1 MVHDDDG
8 PQGTFPAGAE
18 ESPGQP
24 EAPVTPT
31 PPAPPPPPR
40 VPGFGG
46 APAVPPGWQ
55 PPVAAAYPAAR
66 ARRSGL
72 SALWVILVL
81 LVLGAITIGAAIFM
95 FSQSG
100 TVDSG
105 ALLAGKVG
113 VISIEGIIADGGRG
127 GLFAGPPGARAIMA
141 DLRRAGK
148 DESLKAVVLLI
159 NSPGGSA
166 PASAAI
172 YREVMR
178 LRQRKHVVACMT
190 DMAAS
195 GGYYVASACEKIVAE
210 SSTLTGSIGV
220 RFGGMSYHGLLQKL
234 GVADATQTAGKYKDV
249 GSPLRPVKPEEK
261 ALIQGMLDDI
271 YGQFVAAVAKGRGM
285 DVARVRRLAE
295 GRIYTGAQAK
305 QVGLIDELGNFYDA
319 VNLAA
324 RLGGIRGEP
333 KVEYLGQPT
342 GLFEALMS
350 SSERF
355 GGLGNLRGLAVSQ
368 PQPQLHGPL
377 LILPFV
383 YEMVPVVGGIQAQ

>member
-1 MVHDDDG
+1 MTDNENG
-8 PQGTFPAGAE
+8 PQGTFPAGPE
-18 ESPGQP
+18 ESPGLP
-24 EAPVTPT
+24 EAFVTPT

-55 PPVAAAYPAAR
+55 PPAAAAYPATR
-66 ARRSGL
+66 TRRSGL

-81 LVLGAITIGAAIFM
+81 LVLGAITIGAAMFM
-95 FSQSG
+95 VSQNSP
-100 TVDSG
+100 VDPG

-113 VISIEGIIADGGRG
+113 VISIEGVIADGGRG

-195 GGYYVASACEKIVAE
+195 GGYYVAAACEKIVAE

-220 RFGGMSYHGLLQKL
+220 RFGGMSYYGLMQKL
-234 GVADATQTAGKYKDV
+234 GVTDATQTAGKYKDT
-249 GSPLRPVKPEEK
+249 GSPLRAAKPEEK
-261 ALIQGMLDDI
+261 ALIQGMLNSI
-271 YGQFVAAVAKGRGM
+271 YDQFIEAVHEGRGM

-295 GRIYTGAQAK
+295 GRVYTGAQAK
-305 QVGLIDELGNFYDA
+305 QVGLVDDIGDFYDA
-319 VNLAA
+319 IALAG
-324 RLGGIRGEP
+324 RLGGIHGEP

-342 GLFEALMS
+342 GLLEQLMS
-350 SSERF
+350 SSESF
-355 GGLGNLRGLAVSQ
+355 QGLLHRSGPVIS
-368 PQPQLHGPL
+368 PVQPQLGGPM

-383 YEMVPVVGGIQAQ
+383 YEMVPVAGGIQAQ